1 MHAAPMLCFW
11 ADVTKPP
18 IFARTKARASRLPPD
33 PNRQSHEKGNAMIC
47 YFDKARQGRT
57 IALSLHQ
64 NGAVM
69 FFPEEIEAMELSDRP
84 AIRQAITQMSKPMF
98 VRSSS
103 VETGA
108 MIGTPRAENSAD
120 VPYLLTNALA
130 VEDDTIE
137 TVLRLVA

>member
-1 MHAAPMLCFW
+1 
-11 ADVTKPP
+11 
-18 IFARTKARASRLPPD
+18 
-33 PNRQSHEKGNAMIC
+33 MIC

-57 IALSLHQ
+57 IALNLHQ